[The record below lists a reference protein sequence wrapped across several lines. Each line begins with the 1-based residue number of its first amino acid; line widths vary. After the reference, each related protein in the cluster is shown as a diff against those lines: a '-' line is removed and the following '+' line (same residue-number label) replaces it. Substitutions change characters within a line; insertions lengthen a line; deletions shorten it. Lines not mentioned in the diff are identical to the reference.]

1 MASFLTLFLALFA
14 TAGYMSA
21 LLIVH
26 FFSRKIRYMYYNVGI
41 SLTNLYIFGFIIN
54 LTLVVLLQIL
64 IKNCLS

>member
-1 MASFLTLFLALFA
+1 
-14 TAGYMSA
+14 
-21 LLIVH
+21 
-26 FFSRKIRYMYYNVGI
+26 MYYNVGI